1 MRAIRVQPDERSAW
15 IHRTTEMIE
24 RRPASTL
31 DDARPLYFVPGDE
44 LAEEVL
50 IPAFAQATS
59 ASCMMGFFSS
69 RSLAELAPGLATYIA
84 QDNAGFRLIISPF
97 LSEEDQEAL
106 RQGLRSVSELAKKA
120 LSGDVPSED
129 ELQRHTL
136 RCLSYLLSVGRIEIR
151 IALMKN
157 ALFHPKVWVFE
168 VERGG
173 LGVHGS
179 SNMTNAGIRRNYEQ
193 VAVAKAWVDS
203 TQRYVVEKLNE
214 RFERLWDNLDADC
227 VVVPLPD
234 AVRMSL
240 LRRFMPERPPTEDDY
255 KALYQRVVS
264 QDELEPAATPAFA
277 IPGWLK
283 YDEGPYEHQGR
294 AVRAWVEAGNRGIL
308 EMATG
313 SGKTLTSLL
322 CAYRLWEQTKGLLI
336 VVAAP
341 YVPLIEQWCGEI
353 SLFGLRPV
361 NLTVAGGRAQRSKIL
376 QQLRR
381 RLQLGISDVEIVV
394 TSHDTLCTMEFEGA
408 VAAYAG
414 PKLLIADEVHNLGRE
429 SFIADPPTCFQF
441 RLGLSATPV
450 RQYDQVGTDQLFS
463 FFGPSVFQF
472 TLADAIGR
480 CLVEYDY
487 FLHPVAL
494 THDEMDAWN
503 VFTAKIRKNAWRQSN
518 GEPDDYLAKLFRDRR
533 LILETAQGKLEILE
547 RILNSV
553 EPSTWRHTLI
563 YTTDK
568 DPKQLRAV
576 NALLVGRGVLFHQ
589 LTAEETA
596 SREQTRRIL
605 ESFQRGDLQV
615 ITAKRVLDEGVNIPQ
630 ICTAYVLASTTV
642 ERQWI
647 QRRGRLLRMCP
658 EIGKTHSTIYDFLAL
673 PPDVGGPLDDDA
685 RKMVKAEL
693 RRAQEFAS
701 LARNAGRPD
710 GPLQIIHELV
720 RAAHI

>member
-1 MRAIRVQPDERSAW
+1 
-15 IHRTTEMIE
+15 
-24 RRPASTL
+24 L
-31 DDARPLYFVPGDE
+31 DDAKPLYFLPDDE
-44 LAEEVL
+44 LADDVL
-50 IPAFAQATS
+50 IPAFAQAKS
-59 ASCMMGFFSS
+59 ATCMAGFFSS
-69 RSLAELAPGLATYIA
+69 ASLADLASGLATYIA
-84 QDNAGFRLIISPF
+84 RAPASFRLIVSPF
-97 LSEEDQEAL
+97 LSEDDQEAL
-106 RQGLRSVSELAKKA
+106 RQGSRSASELAAEA
-120 LSGDVPSED
+120 LLRGLPSED
-129 ELQRHTL
+129 DLQRHTL
-136 RCLSYLLSVGRIEIR
+136 RCLSYLLSVGRIEMR

-168 VERGG
+168 LDKGS

-179 SNMTNAGIRRNYEQ
+179 SNMTSSGIRRNYEQ
-193 VAVAKAWVDS
+193 VAVAKAWAEP
-203 TQRYVVEKLNE
+203 TQRYVVEKLTE
-214 RFERLWDNLDADC
+214 RFESLWENRDDDC

-234 AVRMSL
+234 AVRISL
-240 LRRFMPERPPTEDDY
+240 LKSYLPDQPPTEDDY
-255 KALYQRVVS
+255 RELYQRAVS
-264 QDELEPAATPAFA
+264 QGNLEPAAAPTFA
-277 IPGWLK
+277 IPAWLK
-283 YDEGPYEHQGR
+283 YEEGPFEHQGR
-294 AVRAWVEAGNRGIL
+294 AVRAWVEAGYRGIL

-313 SGKTLTSLL
+313 SGKTLTSLM
-322 CAYRLWEQTKGLLI
+322 CAYRLWEHRKGLLI
-336 VVAAP
+336 AVAAP

-361 NLTVAGGRAQRSKIL
+361 NLTVAGGRAQRSRLL

-381 RLQLGISDVEIVV
+381 RLHLGISDVEIVI
-394 TSHDTLCTMEFEGA
+394 TSHDTLCTKEFAEA

-414 PKLLIADEVHNLGRE
+414 PKLLIADEVHNLGRG
-429 SFIADPPTCFQF
+429 SFISDPPSCFEF

-450 RQYDQVGTDQLFS
+450 RQYDQTGTDQLFS
-463 FFGPSVFQF
+463 YFGPSVFQF

-487 FLHPVAL
+487 VLHAVAL

-503 VFTAKIRKNAWRQSN
+503 DLTAKIRKNAWRQSN

-533 LILETAQGKLEILE
+533 ELLETAQGKLEILE
-547 RILNSV
+547 RILKSADA
-553 EPSTWRHTLI
+553 STWRHTLI

-568 DPKQLRAV
+568 DPNQLRAV
-576 NALLVGRGVLFHQ
+576 NALLAQRGVLFHQ
-589 LTAEETA
+589 LTAEETVN
-596 SREQTRRIL
+596 RDQTKRIL
-605 ESFQRGDLQV
+605 ESFQRGDIQV
-615 ITAKRVLDEGVNIPQ
+615 LTAKRVLDEGVNIPQ

-658 EIGKTHSTIYDFLAL
+658 EIGKTHSVIHDFLAL

-685 RKMVKAEL
+685 RKMVKGEL

-710 GPLQIIHELV
+710 GPLQIIHQLV